1 MEVTETGGSTHAGK
15 SHSSTS
21 RKVDGDGYSDKML
34 MSSSSETSSSSEKES
49 IVASN
54 HHTSLALSRETGKKG
69 STSVENC
76 NPLGWSVGTGVVH
89 DRAGEVGLKAFPWL
103 RSQPRHKNRRPDI
116 KTKKLEWKLKKW
128 NLKNQILL

>member
-1 MEVTETGGSTHAGK
+1 VEVTETGGSTHAGK
-15 SHSSTS
+15 SHSSML

-49 IVASN
+49 IAASN